1 MHRIA
6 KQMKL
11 TNKELKEYLN
21 MFEEDAVVCIIP
33 VTLEDRK
40 VYKPQ
45 EMLMIEPEKMDS
57 PSLVVRLGRARNMD
71 AEEQFIVGGE
81 MEEQPELPKLKN
93 NDQRRAF
100 LKSYRSWPVWFDVP
114 QAEETYY
121 RYILPDDSAI
131 VICEYKQ
138 HCEWWTNKYINKDP
152 EGTFTKEYLLEPGYH
167 HLHDCETN
175 QTALIRKLMEVQ
187 KK

>member
-1 MHRIA
+1 
-6 KQMKL
+6 MKL
-11 TNKELKEYLN
+11 INKELKEYLN

-45 EMLMIEPEKMDS
+45 EILMMEAEEMDS

-71 AEEQFIVGGE
+71 AEERCIIDGCE

-93 NDQRRAF
+93 NEQRRAF
-100 LKSYRSWPVWFDVP
+100 LESYRSWPVWFDVP

-121 RYILPDDSAI
+121 RYILPDGSAI

-138 HCEWWTNKYINKDP
+138 YVKWKEQYTDENP
-152 EGTFTKEYLLEPGYH
+152 ESVYQMGFLLEPGYH
-167 HLHDCETN
+167 HLHDCKASDTE
-175 QTALIRKLMEVQ
+175 LVKKLMEIQ

>member
-1 MHRIA
+1 
-6 KQMKL
+6 MKL

-21 MFEEDAVVCIIP
+21 AFEEDAVVCIIP

-40 VYKPQ
+40 IYKPQ
-45 EMLMIEPEKMDS
+45 EILMIEPEKMDS
-57 PSLVVRLGRARNMD
+57 PCLIVRLGRARNMD
-71 AEEQFIVGGE
+71 AEERYIIDDE

-93 NDQRRAF
+93 NEQRRAF
-100 LKSYRSWPVWFDVP
+100 LESYRSWPVWFDVP

-121 RYILPDDSAI
+121 RYILPDGSAI

-138 HCEWWTNKYINKDP
+138 YVKWKEQYTDENP
-152 EGTFTKEYLLEPGYH
+152 EIVYQKGFLLEPEYH
-167 HLHDCETN
+167 HLHDCRASDTE
-175 QTALIRKLMEVQ
+175 LVKKLMEIQ

>member
-1 MHRIA
+1 
-6 KQMKL
+6 MKL

-21 MFEEDAVVCIIP
+21 TFEDDAAVCIIP
-33 VTLEDRK
+33 VTLEDNK
-40 VYKPQ
+40 IWKPQ
-45 EMLMIEPEKMDS
+45 EIAMMEAEEMDS
-57 PSLVVRLGRARNMD
+57 PCLVVRLGRARNMD
-71 AEEQFIVGGE
+71 AEERFIVGGE

-100 LKSYRSWPVWFDVP
+100 LESYRSWPVWFDVP

-121 RYILPDDSAI
+121 RYILPDSSAI

-138 HCEWWTNKYINKDP
+138 YVEWKKKYTDENP
-152 EGTFTKEYLLEPGYH
+152 ESVYQMGFLLEPGYH
-167 HLHDCETN
+167 HLHDCKASDTE
-175 QTALIRKLMEVQ
+175 LVKKLMEIQ